1 MLKRYY
7 VLFAYN
13 SLFTNYLVV
22 YFAKENIL
30 DEIMDSLKN
39 LRVLYVEDDNEVREN
54 IATSLEYFVKSVDS
68 ASNGDEAYELYKKIS
83 PDIIIT
89 DIDMPGMNGLELAA
103 RVRESDSFIPIVVTT
118 AYTTEEFLLDA
129 VSLHLERYLVK
140 PVTLAKLK
148 ESLESCYHKLEVL
161 NRISMRFST
170 GNSYNLTT
178 HIMEDENGELITL
191 QNKEKLLL
199 VLLIKNINEITYY
212 ADIEDEVWED
222 EELNRG
228 SLKALVLK
236 LRKKLGK
243 DSIVNENEL
252 GYRLRI

>member
-1 MLKRYY
+1 
-7 VLFAYN
+7 
-13 SLFTNYLVV
+13 
-22 YFAKENIL
+22 
-30 DEIMDSLKN
+30 MDSLEN
-39 LRVLYVEDDNEVREN
+39 LRVLYVEDDDEVREN
-54 IATSLEYFVKSVDS
+54 IASSLAYFVKSVDS
-68 ASNGDEAYELYKKIS
+68 ASNGDEAYEIYKKIS

-89 DIDMPGMNGLELAA
+89 DIDMPGMNGLELTA

-148 ESLESCYHKLEVL
+148 ESLESCYSKLKEL
-161 NRISMRFST
+161 NRISIKFST
-170 GNSYNLTT
+170 GYSYNLTS
-178 HIMEDENGELITL
+178 HIMEDENGELVAL

-199 VLLIKNINEITYY
+199 ELLIKNINAVTYY
-212 ADIEDEVWED
+212 SDIEDEVWEG
-222 EELNRG
+222 ESLNRG

-243 DSIVNENEL
+243 DSVMNENEL
-252 GYRLRI
+252 GYRLRIE

>member
-1 MLKRYY
+1 
-7 VLFAYN
+7 
-13 SLFTNYLVV
+13 
-22 YFAKENIL
+22 
-30 DEIMDSLKN
+30 MDNLKN
-39 LRVLYVEDDNEVREN
+39 LTVLYVEDDNEVREN
-54 IATSLEYFVKSVDS
+54 IATSLAYFVKSVDS
-68 ASNGDEAYELYKKIS
+68 ASNGDEAYELYKNIS

-103 RVRESDSFIPIVVTT
+103 RVRENDSFIPIVVTT

-148 ESLESCYHKLEVL
+148 ESLESCYNKLKEL
-161 NRISMRFST
+161 NRISINFST
-170 GNSYNLTT
+170 GYSYNLTS
-178 HIMEDENGELITL
+178 HIMEDKNGEFVAL

-199 VLLIKNINEITYY
+199 ELLIKNISEITYY
-212 ADIEDEVWED
+212 SEIEDEVWKD

-228 SLKALVLK
+228 TLKALVVK

-252 GYRLRI
+252 GYRLRV

>member
-1 MLKRYY
+1 
-7 VLFAYN
+7 
-13 SLFTNYLVV
+13 
-22 YFAKENIL
+22 
-30 DEIMDSLKN
+30 MDSLKN
-39 LRVLYVEDDNEVREN
+39 LTVLYVEDDNEVREN
-54 IATSLEYFVKSVDS
+54 IATSLAYFVKSVDS
-68 ASNGDEAYELYKKIS
+68 ASNGDEAYALYEKIS

-148 ESLESCYHKLEVL
+148 ESLESCYHKLKEL
-161 NRISMRFST
+161 NRIALKFST
-170 GNSYNLTT
+170 GYTYNLTSNT
-178 HIMEDENGELITL
+178 MEDENGELITL
-191 QNKEKLLL
+191 QNKEKRLLELLL
-199 VLLIKNINEITYY
+199 KNVDAVTYY
-212 ADIEDEVWED
+212 SEIEDEVWEG

-243 DSIVNENEL
+243 DSIINENEL

>member
-1 MLKRYY
+1 
-7 VLFAYN
+7 
-13 SLFTNYLVV
+13 
-22 YFAKENIL
+22 
-30 DEIMDSLKN
+30 MDSLKN
-39 LRVLYVEDDNEVREN
+39 LTVLYVEDDNEVREN
-54 IATSLEYFVKSVDS
+54 IATSLAYFVKSVDS
-68 ASNGDEAYELYKKIS
+68 ASNGDEAYEIYKKVS

-148 ESLESCYHKLEVL
+148 ESLESCYEKLQEV
-161 NRISMRFST
+161 NRITIKFST
-170 GNSYNLTT
+170 GYTYNITS
-178 HIMEDENGELITL
+178 HIMEDENGEFVTL

-199 VLLIKNINEITYY
+199 ELLIKNVERVTYY
-212 ADIEDEVWED
+212 SEMEDEVWEG

-228 SLKALVLK
+228 SLKALILK

-243 DSIVNENEL
+243 DSIVNESEL
-252 GYRLRI
+252 GYRLHI

>member
-1 MLKRYY
+1 
-7 VLFAYN
+7 
-13 SLFTNYLVV
+13 
-22 YFAKENIL
+22 
-30 DEIMDSLKN
+30 MDSLKN
-39 LRVLYVEDDNEVREN
+39 LTVLYVEDDDEVREN
-54 IATSLEYFVKSVDS
+54 IASSLVYFVKSVDS
-68 ASNGDEAYELYKKIS
+68 ASNGDKAYEIYKKIS

-103 RVRESDSFIPIVVTT
+103 RVRESDGFIPIVVIT

-140 PVTLAKLK
+140 PVTLSKLK
-148 ESLESCYHKLEVL
+148 ESLESCYHKLKEL
-161 NRISMRFST
+161 NRISIKFST
-170 GNSYNLTT
+170 GYSYNLTS
-178 HIMEDENGELITL
+178 HIMEDENGELVAL

-199 VLLIKNINEITYY
+199 ELLIKNINAVTYY
-212 ADIEDEVWED
+212 SEIEDEVWEG
-222 EELNRG
+222 EALNRG

-243 DSIVNENEL
+243 DSVMNENEL

>member
-54 IATSLEYFVKSVDS
+54 IATSLAYFVKSVDS

-148 ESLESCYHKLEVL
+148 ESLESCYHKLEEL

>member
-1 MLKRYY
+1 M
-7 VLFAYN
+7 N
-13 SLFTNYLVV
+13 
-22 YFAKENIL
+22 
-30 DEIMDSLKN
+30 SLKN
-39 LRVLYVEDDNEVREN
+39 LTVLYVEDDDEVREN
-54 IATSLEYFVKSVDS
+54 IASSLAYFVKSVDS
-68 ASNGDEAYELYKKIS
+68 ASNGDKAYEIYKKIL

-148 ESLESCYHKLEVL
+148 ESLESCYEKLHEL
-161 NRISMRFST
+161 NRIAITFST
-170 GNSYNLTT
+170 GYTYNMTS
-178 HIMEDENGELITL
+178 HIMQDENGELVAL

-199 VLLIKNINEITYY
+199 ELLIKNINTVTYY
-212 ADIEDEVWED
+212 SEIEDEVWES
-222 EELNRG
+222 ESLNRG
-228 SLKALVLK
+228 SLKSLVVK

-243 DSIVNENEL
+243 ESVLNENEL
-252 GYRLRI
+252 GYRLYI

>member
-1 MLKRYY
+1 
-7 VLFAYN
+7 
-13 SLFTNYLVV
+13 
-22 YFAKENIL
+22 
-30 DEIMDSLKN
+30 MDSLKN
-39 LRVLYVEDDNEVREN
+39 LTVLYVEDDNEVREN
-54 IATSLEYFVKSVDS
+54 IATSLAYFVKSVDS
-68 ASNGDEAYELYKKIS
+68 ASNGDEAYEIYKKVS

-148 ESLESCYHKLEVL
+148 ESLESCYEKLQEV
-161 NRISMRFST
+161 NRITIRFST
-170 GNSYNLTT
+170 GYTYNITS
-178 HIMEDENGELITL
+178 HIMEDENGEFVTL

-199 VLLIKNINEITYY
+199 ELLIKNVERVTYY
-212 ADIEDEVWED
+212 SEMEDEVWEG

-228 SLKALVLK
+228 SLKALILK

-243 DSIVNENEL
+243 DSIVNESEL
-252 GYRLRI
+252 GYRLHI

>member
-1 MLKRYY
+1 M
-7 VLFAYN
+7 N
-13 SLFTNYLVV
+13 G
-22 YFAKENIL
+22 
-30 DEIMDSLKN
+30 LKN

-54 IATSLEYFVKSVDS
+54 IATSLAYFVKSVDS
-68 ASNGDEAYELYKKIS
+68 ASNGDDAYRIYKKIS

-89 DIDMPGMNGLELAA
+89 DIDMPGMNGLELTA

-129 VSLHLERYLVK
+129 VSLHLERYIVK

-148 ESLESCYHKLEVL
+148 ESLESCYDKLNEL
-161 NRISMRFST
+161 NRVSIRFPT
-170 GNSYNLTT
+170 GYSYNLKS
-178 HIMEDENGELITL
+178 HIMENENGELITL

-199 VLLIKNINEITYY
+199 ELLIKNIDSVTYY
-212 ADIEDEVWED
+212 SEIEDEVWEG

-243 DSIVNENEL
+243 ESVVNESEL
-252 GYRLRI
+252 GYRLHI

>member
-1 MLKRYY
+1 M
-7 VLFAYN
+7 N
-13 SLFTNYLVV
+13 
-22 YFAKENIL
+22 
-30 DEIMDSLKN
+30 SLKN
-39 LRVLYVEDDNEVREN
+39 LKVLYVEDDDEVREN
-54 IATSLEYFVKSVDS
+54 IASSLAYFVKSVDS
-68 ASNGDEAYELYKKIS
+68 ASNGDEAYDIYKKIS

-103 RVRESDSFIPIVVTT
+103 RVRENDSFIPIVVIT

-148 ESLESCYHKLEVL
+148 ESLESCYEKLKEL
-161 NRISMRFST
+161 NKIAITFST
-170 GNSYNLTT
+170 GYTYNMTS
-178 HIMEDENGELITL
+178 HIMEDENGELVAL

-199 VLLIKNINEITYY
+199 ELLIRNINVVTYY
-212 ADIEDEVWED
+212 SEIEDEVWEG
-222 EELNRG
+222 EALNRG
-228 SLKALVLK
+228 SLKALVVK

-243 DSIVNENEL
+243 DSVMNENEL

>member
-1 MLKRYY
+1 
-7 VLFAYN
+7 
-13 SLFTNYLVV
+13 
-22 YFAKENIL
+22 
-30 DEIMDSLKN
+30 MDNLKN
-39 LRVLYVEDDNEVREN
+39 LTVLYVEDDDEVREN
-54 IATSLEYFVKSVDS
+54 IAKSLSYFVKNVES
-68 ASNGDEAYELYKKIS
+68 ASNGNEGYELYEKTS

-129 VSLHLERYLVK
+129 VSLHLERYIVK
-140 PVTLAKLK
+140 PISLAKLK
-148 ESLESCYHKLEVL
+148 ESLESCYDKLKEL
-161 NRISMRFST
+161 NRIDINFTT
-170 GNSYNLTT
+170 GNVYNLTSE
-178 HIMEDENGELITL
+178 IMEDENGELIAL

-199 VLLIKNINEITYY
+199 NLLIKNTNAVTYY
-212 ADIEDEVWED
+212 SEIEDEVWD
-222 EELNRG
+222 SQELNRG

-252 GYRLRI
+252 GYRLHI

>member
-1 MLKRYY
+1 
-7 VLFAYN
+7 
-13 SLFTNYLVV
+13 
-22 YFAKENIL
+22 
-30 DEIMDSLKN
+30 MDSLKN
-39 LRVLYVEDDNEVREN
+39 LTVLYVEDDDEVREN
-54 IATSLEYFVKSVDS
+54 ISTSLSYFVKHIES
-68 ASNGDEAYELYKKIS
+68 ASNGDEAYALYEKMS

-118 AYTTEEFLLDA
+118 AFKTEEFLLDA

-148 ESLESCYHKLEVL
+148 ESLESCYEKLKELKRVTI
-161 NRISMRFST
+161 NFST
-170 GNSYNLTT
+170 GYSYNITSHL
-178 HIMEDENGELITL
+178 MEDENGLLVTL

-199 VLLIKNINEITYY
+199 ELLIKNINSITYY
-212 ADIEDEVWED
+212 SEIEDEVWEK

-243 DSIVNENEL
+243 ESIINENEL